1 MKDTKS
7 KIDSSI
13 FLGWLS
19 CPTTLKMISFH
30 RYFQYGRIFVGLNQL
45 DYEEFTRRDT
55 LAIPENETVMK
66 NPYVQKQEF
75 MMFFFQK

>member
-1 MKDTKS
+1 MFYYPKND
-7 KIDSSI
+7 
-13 FLGWLS
+13 FF
-19 CPTTLKMISFH
+19 FH
-30 RYFQYGRIFVGLNQL
+30 RYFQYGRVFVGLNQL

-75 MMFFFQK
+75 IMFFFKNRDMYNGSILIDTTF